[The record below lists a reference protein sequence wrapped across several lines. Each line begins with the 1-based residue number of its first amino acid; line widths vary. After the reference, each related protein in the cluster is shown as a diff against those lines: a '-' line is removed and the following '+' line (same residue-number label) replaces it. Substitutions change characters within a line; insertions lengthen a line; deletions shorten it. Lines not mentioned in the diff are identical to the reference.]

1 MKKKRAVVFLAWG
14 EHHIKQVFSCIN
26 KSNLSGYSLILITD
40 CSTKVPEKV
49 PGLEIIRAK
58 FFHDGFLR
66 KAELSV
72 FLPKGYD
79 SYLFLDSDTAVLE
92 DISFGFE
99 KAETHGIAMATA
111 THYSLD
117 HFWNAPDVMRREELS
132 ESGQLQYNSGVMFF
146 TLTDRVISVFNQWR
160 ELAVWYHE
168 EMFDDDQSLL
178 SIAMEKLNFNP
189 YTLSRNYNYR
199 YLEKR
204 IQGEPISGVVRIWH
218 SHSKVPQSINRFDTP
233 WPPRSVENGKMIH
246 LANDSFYSRF
256 PTLKKVARAM
266 GLYNTVKRIIKISI
280 VQYFM
285 TIRKRMV

>member
-1 MKKKRAVVFLAWG
+1 MNKKRAVVFLAWG
-14 EHHIKQVFSCIN
+14 KRHVNQVISCI
-26 KSNLSGYSLILITD
+26 KESKLSGYSLILITD
-40 CSTKVPEKV
+40 CSTEVPEKV
-49 PGLEIIRAK
+49 PGLEIVRAE
-58 FFHDGFLR
+58 FIHDGFLR

-79 SYLFLDSDTAVLE
+79 SYLFLDSDTVVIE

-99 KAETHGIAMATA
+99 KAEIHGIAMATA

-117 HFWNAPDVMRREELS
+117 HFWNAGDVMRKEKLDA
-132 ESGQLQYNSGVMFF
+132 SGQLQYNSGVMFF
-146 TLTDRVISVFNQWR
+146 TLTDRVNNVFNQWR
-160 ELAVWYHE
+160 ELAEWYRN

-204 IQGEPISGVVRIWH
+204 IPGELISGVVRIWH
-218 SHSKVPQSINRFDTP
+218 SHSKVPQDINTFDMP
-233 WPPRSVENGKMIH
+233 WPPRSVVKGKITH

-256 PTLKKVARAM
+256 PILKKIAHAM
-266 GLYNTVKRIIKISI
+266 GLYKTVRKSNKLSLAR
-280 VQYFM
+280 YF
-285 TIRKRMV
+285 TIFQRRTV